1 MIFYKIVNPS
11 LQKQITSIASFSE
24 NEIEMIDSCFEY
36 ESFKAKEFLSE
47 MGKTNNKIFFI
58 VEGLARVYYLKDGKE
73 ITTYLSCDDGFI
85 ASYSSFI
92 NQTQSF
98 ENIQCI
104 EDCEV
109 LSITFEKMQFLYKEI
124 PNWER
129 VGRILAEQNYLC
141 MADRVLKL
149 QMIPA
154 KEKYQTF
161 LASAPAKIIQRT
173 PLIYIASF
181 LGITPESLSR
191 IRQDIS

>member
-1 MIFYKIVNPS
+1 MNPS
-11 LQKQITSIASFSE
+11 LQKQITAIASFSE
-24 NEIEMIDSCFEY
+24 IEIETIAACFEY
-36 ESFKAKEFLSE
+36 EQFNAKEYLST
-47 MGKTNNKIFFI
+47 MGKISNKVFFI
-58 VEGLARVYYLKDGKE
+58 LNGLARVYYLKDGKE
-73 ITTYLSCDDGFI
+73 ITTYLSCDEGFI

-98 ENIQCI
+98 EDIQCI

-109 LSITFEKMQFLYKEI
+109 LSITFEKMQFLYREI

-149 QMIPA
+149 QMIPG
-154 KEKYQTF
+154 KEKYRTF
-161 LASAPAKIIQRT
+161 LATAPAKIIQRT

-181 LGITPESLSR
+181 LGITAESLSR
-191 IRQDIS
+191 IRQNIS

>member
-1 MIFYKIVNPS
+1 MNPS
-11 LQKQITSIASFSE
+11 LKKQILSIASFSE
-24 NEIEMIDSCFEY
+24 KEIETIDSCFEY
-36 ESFKAKEFLSE
+36 EKFNAKEYLSL
-47 MGKTNNKIFFI
+47 MGKISNKIFFI
-58 VEGLARVYYLKDGKE
+58 IEGLARVYYLKDGKE

-92 NQTQSF
+92 NQSVSF

-109 LSITFEKMQFLYKEI
+109 LSITFEKMQFLYNEI

>member
-1 MIFYKIVNPS
+1 MNVS
-11 LQKQITSIASFSE
+11 LKKQILSIASFTE
-24 NEIEMIDSCFEY
+24 NEIEKINSCFEY
-36 ESFKAKEFLSE
+36 EKFDAKTDLSSI
-47 MGKTNNKIFFI
+47 GKISSKIFFI

-73 ITTYLSCDDGFI
+73 ITTYLSCDEGFI

-92 NQTQSF
+92 NQTSSF

-104 EDCEV
+104 ENCEM
-109 LSITFEKMQFLYKEI
+109 LSITYEKMRYLYSEI
-124 PNWER
+124 SNWER

-154 KEKYQTF
+154 KEKYLTF
-161 LASAPAKIIQRT
+161 LESAPAKIIQRT

-191 IRQDIS
+191 IRQSIS

>member
-1 MIFYKIVNPS
+1 MHPS
-11 LQKQITSIASFSE
+11 LQKQILSIASFSE
-24 NEIEMIDSCFEY
+24 NEIEKIDSCFEY
-36 ESFKAKEFLSE
+36 EKLNNKEFLSS
-47 MGKTNNKIFFI
+47 MGKISNKIFFI
-58 VEGLARVYYLKDGKE
+58 LNGLARVYYLKDGKE
-73 ITTYLSCDDGFI
+73 ITTYLSSDDGFI

-92 NQTQSF
+92 NQTVSF

-109 LSITFEKMQFLYKEI
+109 LSITFEKMHYLYAEI

-149 QMIPA
+149 QMVPA

>member
-1 MIFYKIVNPS
+1 MNSS
-11 LQKQITSIASFSE
+11 LQKQITAIASFSE
-24 NEIEMIDSCFEY
+24 NEIEKIASCFEY
-36 ESFKAKEFLSE
+36 EKYKTKEYLSE
-47 MGKTNNKIFFI
+47 TGKISNRIFFI
-58 VEGLARVYYLKDGKE
+58 LNGLARVYYLKDGKE

-109 LSITFEKMQFLYKEI
+109 LSITFEKMQFLYNDI

-154 KEKYQTF
+154 KEKYLTF
-161 LASAPAKIIQRT
+161 LESAPAKIIQRT

-181 LGITPESLSR
+181 LGITAESLSR

>member
-1 MIFYKIVNPS
+1 MHLS
-11 LQKQITSIASFSE
+11 LKKQITAIASFSE
-24 NEIEMIDSCFEY
+24 NEIEKINSCFEY
-36 ESFKAKEFLSE
+36 EKFDAKMNLSTI
-47 MGKTNNKIFFI
+47 GKISNKIFFI
-58 VEGLARVYYLKDGKE
+58 IEGLARVYYLKDGKE
-73 ITTYLSCDDGFI
+73 ITTYLSCDEGFI

-92 NQTQSF
+92 NQSASF

-109 LSITFEKMQFLYKEI
+109 LSISFEKMQYLYTQI

-154 KEKYQTF
+154 KEKYLTF

-191 IRQDIS
+191 IRQNIS

>member
-1 MIFYKIVNPS
+1 MHPS
-11 LQKQITSIASFSE
+11 LQKQITAIASFSE
-24 NEIEMIDSCFEY
+24 NELEKIASCFEY
-36 ESFKAKEFLSE
+36 ENFDSKDYLSE
-47 MGKTNNKIFFI
+47 MGKISSKIFFI
-58 VEGLARVYYLKDGKE
+58 LNGLARVYYLKDGKE
-73 ITTYLSCDDGFI
+73 IITYLSCDDGFI

-98 ENIQCI
+98 ESIQCI

-109 LSITFEKMQFLYKEI
+109 LSITFEKMQFLYHKI

-154 KEKYQTF
+154 KEKYKTF
-161 LASAPAKIIQRT
+161 LASAPAKIVQRT

-191 IRQDIS
+191 IRQNIS

>member
-1 MIFYKIVNPS
+1 MHHA
-11 LQKQITSIASFSE
+11 LQKQITAIASFSE
-24 NEIEMIDSCFEY
+24 NEIAIIGSCFES
-36 ESFKAKEFLSE
+36 EKLEAKQFLAP
-47 MGKTNNKIFFI
+47 MGKVSNKLFFI
-58 VEGLARVYYLKDGKE
+58 INGLARVYYLKDGKE
-73 ITTYLSCDDGFI
+73 ITTYLSCDEGFI

-92 NQTQSF
+92 NQTPSF

-104 EDCEV
+104 ENCEV
-109 LSITFEKMQFLYKEI
+109 LSITFEKMQFLYHQI

-141 MADRVLKL
+141 IADRVLKL

-154 KEKYQTF
+154 KEKYSTF

-191 IRQDIS
+191 IRQGIS

>member
-1 MIFYKIVNPS
+1 MNTE
-11 LQKQITSIASFSE
+11 LQKQILSIASFSE
-24 NEIEMIDSCFEY
+24 NEIEMIDSCFEC
-36 ESFKAKEFLSE
+36 EKFTAKEFLSS
-47 MGKTNNKIFFI
+47 MGKISNKIFFI

-73 ITTYLSCDDGFI
+73 ITTYLSSDEGFI

-92 NQTQSF
+92 NQSVSF

-109 LSITFEKMQFLYKEI
+109 LSITFEKMQFLYHEI

-154 KEKYQTF
+154 KEKYETF

>member
-1 MIFYKIVNPS
+1 MNSS
-11 LQKQITSIASFSE
+11 LKKQILSIASFSE
-24 NEIEMIDSCFEY
+24 KEIDTIDSCFEY
-36 ESFKAKEFLSE
+36 EKFTSKDFLSS
-47 MGKTNNKIFFI
+47 MGKISSKIFFI

-92 NQTQSF
+92 NQSVSF

-109 LSITFEKMQFLYKEI
+109 LSIRFEKMQYLYSEV

-154 KEKYQTF
+154 KEKYLTF
-161 LASAPAKIIQRT
+161 LESAPAKIIHRT
-173 PLIYIASF
+173 PLLYIASF

-191 IRQDIS
+191 IRQSIS

>member
-1 MIFYKIVNPS
+1 MNVS
-11 LQKQITSIASFSE
+11 LKKQILSIASFTE
-24 NEIEMIDSCFEY
+24 NEINKIDSCFEY
-36 ESFKAKEFLSE
+36 EKFDAKTDLSSI
-47 MGKTNNKIFFI
+47 GKISSKIFFI

-73 ITTYLSCDDGFI
+73 ITTYLSCDEGFI

-92 NQTQSF
+92 NQNSSF

-104 EDCEV
+104 ENCEV
-109 LSITFEKMQFLYKEI
+109 LSITYEKMQYLYSEI
-124 PNWER
+124 SNWER

-154 KEKYQTF
+154 KEKYLTF
-161 LASAPAKIIQRT
+161 LESAPAKIIQRT

-191 IRQDIS
+191 IRQSIS

>member
-1 MIFYKIVNPS
+1 MNAE
-11 LQKQITSIASFSE
+11 LQKQILSISSFSE
-24 NEIEMIDSCFEY
+24 NEIERIDSCFEY
-36 ESFKAKEFLSE
+36 EKFTAKEYLSS
-47 MGKTNNKIFFI
+47 MGKISNKIFFI

-73 ITTYLSCDDGFI
+73 ITTYLSCDEGFI

-92 NQTQSF
+92 NQSVSF
-98 ENIQCI
+98 ESIQCI

-109 LSITFEKMQFLYKEI
+109 LSITFEKMQFLYNEI

-161 LASAPAKIIQRT
+161 LTSAPAKIIQRT

>member
-1 MIFYKIVNPS
+1 MNSS
-11 LQKQITSIASFSE
+11 LQKQILSIASFSE
-24 NEIEMIDSCFEY
+24 NEIEKIDSCFEH
-36 ESFKAKEFLSE
+36 EKFNAKEYLSS
-47 MGKTNNKIFFI
+47 MGKISNKIFFI
-58 VEGLARVYYLKDGKE
+58 IEGLARVHYLKDGKE
-73 ITTYLSCDDGFI
+73 ITTYLSCNEGFI

-92 NQTQSF
+92 NQSPSF

-109 LSITFEKMQFLYKEI
+109 LSISFEKMQFLYNKI

-154 KEKYQTF
+154 KEKYLAF
-161 LASAPAKIIQRT
+161 LESAPAKIIQRT

-191 IRQDIS
+191 IRQSIS

>member
-1 MIFYKIVNPS
+1 MHSS
-11 LQKQITSIASFSE
+11 LQKQITAITSFSE
-24 NEIEMIDSCFEY
+24 NEIEKIASCFEY
-36 ESFKAKEFLSE
+36 EKCNAKEYISK
-47 MGKTNNKIFFI
+47 MGKISNRIFFI
-58 VEGLARVYYLKDGKE
+58 LNGLARVYYLKDGKE

-92 NQTQSF
+92 NQAQSF

-109 LSITFEKMQFLYKEI
+109 LSITFENMQSLYKEI

-154 KEKYQTF
+154 KEKYLAF
-161 LASAPAKIIQRT
+161 LESAPAKIIQRT

-191 IRQDIS
+191 IRQSIS

>member
-1 MIFYKIVNPS
+1 MNPS
-11 LQKQITSIASFSE
+11 LKKQILAIASFSE
-24 NEIEMIDSCFEY
+24 KEIETIDNCFQY
-36 ESFKAKEFLSE
+36 ENFTAKEFLSE
-47 MGKTNNKIFFI
+47 MRKTSSKIFFI

-92 NQTQSF
+92 NQSVSF

-109 LSITFEKMQFLYKEI
+109 LSITFEKMQFLYNEI

-173 PLIYIASF
+173 PLNYIASF

>member
-1 MIFYKIVNPS
+1 MNAE
-11 LQKQITSIASFSE
+11 LQKQILSIASFSE
-24 NEIEMIDSCFEY
+24 KEIEKIDSCFEY
-36 ESFKAKEFLSE
+36 EKFPAKEFLSS
-47 MGKTNNKIFFI
+47 MGKISNKIFFI
-58 VEGLARVYYLKDGKE
+58 LNGLARVYYLKNGKE
-73 ITTYLSCDDGFI
+73 ITTYLSSDEGFI

-92 NQTQSF
+92 NQTPSF

-104 EDCEV
+104 EDCQV
-109 LSITFEKMQFLYKEI
+109 LSITFEKMQFLYNEI

>member
-1 MIFYKIVNPS
+1 MHSS
-11 LQKQITSIASFSE
+11 LQKQITAIASFSE
-24 NEIEMIDSCFEY
+24 KEVEKIASCFEY
-36 ESFKAKEFLSE
+36 EKLSSKEYLSAI
-47 MGKTNNKIFFI
+47 GRISNRIFFI
-58 VEGLARVYYLKDGKE
+58 LNGLARVYYLKDGKE

-92 NQTQSF
+92 NQTPSF

-109 LSITFEKMQFLYKEI
+109 LSITFEKMQYLYTEI

-161 LASAPAKIIQRT
+161 LTSAPAKIIQRT

-181 LGITPESLSR
+181 LGITAESLSR

>member
-1 MIFYKIVNPS
+1 MHLS
-11 LQKQITSIASFSE
+11 LQKQITAIASFSE
-24 NEIEMIDSCFEY
+24 NEIETIASCFEY
-36 ESFKAKEFLSE
+36 EKFNAKDYLSE
-47 MGKTNNKIFFI
+47 MGKISNTIFFI
-58 VEGLARVYYLKDGKE
+58 LNGLARVYYLKDGKE
-73 ITTYLSCDDGFI
+73 ITTYLSSDEGFI

-141 MADRVLKL
+141 IADRVLKL

-191 IRQDIS
+191 IRQEIS